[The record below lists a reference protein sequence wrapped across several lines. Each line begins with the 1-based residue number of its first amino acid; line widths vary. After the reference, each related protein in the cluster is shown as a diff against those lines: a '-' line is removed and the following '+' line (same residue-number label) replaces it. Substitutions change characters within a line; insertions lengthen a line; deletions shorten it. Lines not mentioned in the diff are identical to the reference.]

1 MELAIGWELIL
12 TSNSVAFSQAW
23 VPAEL
28 GWPSIS
34 PATVPPSQLLL
45 LEEWTKKQGPWKEAA
60 VADSPIFLGG
70 GVVPASSACCQFYGG
85 GVGFNLSTMLSAYFT
100 YRHEKIFLLY
110 KPFSI
115 ITTVF

>member
-1 MELAIGWELIL
+1 MIGWELIL

-28 GWPSIS
+28 GWPGVS

-45 LEEWTKKQGPWKEAA
+45 FEGWTNGRRLLLQILQFSWVVVWCLPHLHAA
-60 VADSPIFLGG
+60 NSMEGI
-70 GVVPASSACCQFYGG
+70 
-85 GVGFNLSTMLSAYFT
+85 GFNLSTMLSAYFT
-100 YRHEKIFLLY
+100 YRHEKIFLLC
-110 KPFSI
+110 KPFSV